1 MAAGVND
8 IVRRLRKA
16 KQVRTIGLRDAGPH
30 EWRQGV
36 EFIFTDEAF
45 KFETLRAAG
54 FAGDAGAD
62 IGEVIVTTAQIP
74 EGDEDACTT
83 AWRATA
89 ERTARRG
96 EASLKVG
103 DTVSAREAFLRA
115 SSYYRSAEFY
125 RRADPLNDSAVL
137 ELSRLSKDYMVKA
150 GALLDGPFRE
160 VAIPYANGEL
170 PGYLYL
176 VDDSGKPRPTV
187 VYTNGFDSTR
197 EEGYFVIGAAA
208 LRRGYNFLA
217 YDGPGQGWMIREQ
230 KVPYRP
236 DWENVLGPVVD
247 YALTVPE
254 IDDDGIVHFGYSLG
268 GYLVARYAAHDHRS
282 AAIVCNDGMT
292 TFYASYPPIPAD
304 VLNLIE
310 DGRDAEA
317 MPLLETM
324 IKDDTNARWGLQN
337 GVWVNGVANFAEY
350 VRSTADYSLSL
361 EDIRSIKT
369 PVLLLEGEDDKVF
382 AGQAA
387 VLGAELRAPHEHVV
401 MRDADGAGQHCH
413 EGAMYLLHQTVFN
426 YLAKTLR

>member
-1 MAAGVND
+1 MQAHWNGAHV
-8 IVRRLRKA
+8 
-16 KQVRTIGLRDAGPH
+16 
-30 EWRQGV
+30 V
-36 EFIFTDEAF
+36 EFIFKDEAF

-74 EGDEDACTT
+74 EGDEDAWTA

-89 ERTARRG
+89 DRTAQRG
-96 EASLKVG
+96 EDSLKVG
-103 DTVSAREAFLRA
+103 DAVSAREAFLRA

-125 RRADPLNDSAVL
+125 RRADPVNDPAVL

-150 GALLDGPFRE
+150 GALLDGPFHE
-160 VAIPYANGEL
+160 VAIPYGDGEM

-176 VDDSGKPRPTV
+176 VDGSGAPRPTV
-187 VYTNGFDSTR
+187 IYTNGFDSTR

-217 YDGPGQGWMIREQ
+217 YDGPGQGAMIREAH
-230 KVPYRP
+230 VPYRP
-236 DWENVLGPVVD
+236 DWEHVLGPVVD
-247 YALTVPE
+247 YALTLPE
-254 IDDDGIVHFGYSLG
+254 VDADKIVHFGYSLG

-292 TFYASYPPIPAD
+292 TFYASYPPIPTD
-304 VLNLIE
+304 VLSLIE
-310 DGRDAEA
+310 DGRDADA

-350 VRSTADYSLSL
+350 VRSTAAYSLAL
-361 EDIRSIKT
+361 DDIRRIKT

-387 VLGAELRAPHEHVV
+387 VVAAELRAPHEHVV
-401 MRDADGAGQHCH
+401 MRSADGAGAHCH